1 MVTDLTVTVSNQC
14 LTEVSVNIFNIV
26 LCCYGAV
33 EIIISYIHVCK
44 WETRSTV
51 LVIKDRSELTPS

>member
-26 LCCYGAV
+26 LCYYGAV
-33 EIIISYIHVCK
+33 EIIISYIHVCN

-51 LVIKDRSELTPS
+51 LVIKDPSELTP